1 MKKNIICLLI
11 LGFIV
16 IIGCSKEEKAVT
28 PVSTTT
34 TPTATSS
41 TTLSDI
47 QGLWYLT
54 YYTTGKNAYFYTGTA
69 SKVDFTMNPYQ
80 SIPNWY
86 ESLGVIGAT
95 AYPTVS
101 GYSYTAS
108 SNSINNYVINSMT
121 STEFEAQ
128 QSTNIYNY
136 KKVDWT
142 PTTIR
147 WNVDFDVY
155 PATTPTGTATI
166 TIKNPPLADVIVN
179 LVTGQTSYTGTI
191 NYTPG
196 IAAVDF
202 EVNIQGQ
209 LNNNVNLSTSIELDN
224 IIVANHSQL
233 FGAGGF
239 IMFSGGHSDLSFVN
253 M

>member
-1 MKKNIICLLI
+1 MKKLFIILLI
-11 LGFIV
+11 GIS
-16 IIGCSKEEKAVT
+16 IASCSHEEDT
-28 PVSTTT
+28 PTPISTTT
-34 TPTATSS
+34 LTPTTSS
-41 TTLSDI
+41 NTLSDI

-54 YYTTGKNAYFYTGTA
+54 YYTTGKNAYFYTGGA
-69 SKVDFTMNPYQ
+69 SKVDFTMNQYQ
-80 SIPNWY
+80 SFPNTY
-86 ESLGVIGAT
+86 ESLGVIGGAT
-95 AYPTVS
+95 HPTVS
-101 GYSYTAS
+101 GYTYTAS
-108 SNSINNYVINSMT
+108 SNSINNYVINSLT
-121 STEFEAQ
+121 ASEFEAQ
-128 QSTNIYNY
+128 QSTVVYNY
-136 KKVDWT
+136 RKIDWT
-142 PTTIR
+142 PTTIK

-166 TIKNPPLADVIVN
+166 KIKNPPLADVVVN

-209 LNNNVNLSTSIELDN
+209 LNSNVNLSTSIELDN
-224 IIVANHSQL
+224 ITVANHSQL